1 MCLKC
6 NNISKNLDNIIDSR
20 IFSLSN
26 TKPINRQNEKL
37 LKRLH
42 VSAICRYCMELTAL
56 IVFILAPSLR

>member
-6 NNISKNLDNIIDSR
+6 NNISKNVGNSIDFR

-26 TKPINRQNEKL
+26 TKPINRQNDKL
-37 LKRLH
+37 MKRLH

-56 IVFILAPSLR
+56 VFILAPRVR

>member
-6 NNISKNLDNIIDSR
+6 NNISKNVGNSIDFR

-26 TKPINRQNEKL
+26 TKPINRQNDKL
-37 LKRLH
+37 MKRLH

-56 IVFILAPSLR
+56 IVFILAPRVR

>member
-6 NNISKNLDNIIDSR
+6 NKISKNVGNSIDSR

-26 TKPINRQNEKL
+26 TKPINGQNEKL
-37 LKRLH
+37 MKRLH

-56 IVFILAPSLR
+56 IVFILAPRLR